1 MMGRSAT
8 LFAASRNWRD
18 PRGLALEFYTFG

>member
-18 PRGLALEFYTFG
+18 PRGLALKFCTSG